1 MNDVPVLDKEMST
14 TGKNLSDSI
23 VEKYAFVFQ
32 SCDVDMKLLVE
43 NKVSHYPASDVL
55 LKKARFLYRN
65 QEIGWIEALA
75 AFQEKHGDCL
85 ALDGKDAAKALEKAF
100 DLCRWMGEESDYLQ
114 TVYQRRADEKRTE
127 LFDRMDR
134 LSLKLKVCHCLSEG
148 KTNEYLKAVLRKLEQ
163 SGNIWHVHD
172 EILKIYYLLSY
183 DLTGFSQNLPVLIDI
198 VCRLITNGLMTE
210 EECDDFSGVLKRKA
224 KEMDDKVSEYW
235 FSDDWDTL
243 HPLITESVRLHTFV
257 FLICGQCRQKEDDL
271 SLIAARIC
279 RYLSRIPSPYSEL
292 LKNKSY
298 TLLTGENTLGDRIQW
313 EHLQHFDEIKILE
326 RLIMIQADDKACL
339 FQEDS
344 KKWRQCRNEKNM
356 ITLDNDGF
364 TLSPLVELGCNSW
377 KGRKDRATVL
387 KNRLF
392 VASFSRLSLNF
403 DACKNIRDFRSY
415 WNLVAEDYPLS
426 QPMSSPAFVDTGSD
440 EKEIEIPEIEME
452 EEEVET
458 DHFLRPDQ
466 RVKVRILHI
475 DKEDMS
481 LKMEIIDAPYRGMKA
496 CLPFAYINSCY
507 YIIPGFMDMFAVNEI
522 FRAKVKSVEGSEVKL
537 SLIQDFNEYM
547 YPDCVRKKNV
557 IGKVIDIAEG
567 KVWWLLSTGM
577 TATTTNP
584 HKKYKAGN
592 FYKVEY
598 GGLSADKLKNTIK
611 VLSHIPFPD
620 EKGFY
625 NNVLENLRS
634 FFFFMTKE
642 VLKVNKGKEE
652 LQRLKEKNNPFFV
665 AFQSLNLEVPE
676 SALDESAQTD
686 EMPESESKTVTPDL
700 YDESDRITVSQLK
713 ELIYCV
719 DSLIGDSEDICG
731 CFNAYNVL
739 IFLCRF
745 VGNKELADYYGLCSD
760 YIYWVNSLDSEL
772 LKNRERVECRQTF
785 KGLSDRME
793 ALDMDRY
800 SLRLRNNKQV
810 IRVLQ
815 TWFDSRPLT
824 SVQSDLQSFMQN
836 KNRTVAELAR
846 YFNIMSYLKE
856 KDDDLQELICEN
868 INVLLGCKVWEK
880 KPRVYIP
887 VFFGHEG
894 VEKEFKTSAFIHA
907 DKNATEEQS
916 LVLARVIASF
926 MNTEG
931 GTLYIGVNDK
941 GYLTGLDQE
950 LRFAHNDSDVYL
962 RSVNQNVIRL
972 LGKKEDRDR
981 YQAYIRCR
989 LYEYEDGRLV
999 LAFRVAPINEVVE
1012 VKGEVY
1018 TRSASSNL
1026 IKPVGNVADFV
1037 KLRHRQKLDSVP
1049 KMPEFP
1055 AYFSAERNEYIFDKR
1070 SVVLEMTAVQ
1080 EVEAVAPVLSV
1091 NEENVQEKALRTKNA
1106 NTQINLGIRTSALRC
1121 NPLQKKHD
1129 LGYTPNHVFV
1139 SLFKNGKIAYSVS
1152 PKIGKW
1158 GGEGGSVIFS
1168 YNPEDLTLDDIIDAV
1183 NKEDLLV
1190 TVFKNGEVGLSNLK
1204 KGMSQPNMLFAF
1216 AGSIDDILFIS
1227 PARST
1232 DYLLLISDKEGEKR
1246 YRIVPLDMLEKS
1258 MSIQPKSNLVLV
1270 PEKGIFVFAE
1280 ILIPEL
1286 VNSLDD
1292 EKSLQDTFD
1301 QYCAGRLWE
1310 HNSYIKNV
1318 DKISNLCNVPF

>member
-134 LSLKLKVCHCLSEG
+134 LSLKLKVCRCLSEG

-210 EECDDFSGVLKRKA
+210 EECSDFSGVLKRKA

-364 TLSPLVELGCNSW
+364 TLSPLVELECNSW

-403 DACKNIRDFRSY
+403 DACKSIRDFRSY

-440 EKEIEIPEIEME
+440 EKEIEIPEIEM
-452 EEEVET
+452 EEVET

-642 VLKVNKGKEE
+642 VLKVNKDKEE

-739 IFLCRF
+739 IFLCHF

-772 LKNRERVECRQTF
+772 LKNREGVECRQTF

-1070 SVVLEMTAVQ
+1070 SVVPEMTAVQ

-1091 NEENVQEKALRTKNA
+1091 NEENVQEKALRIKNA

-1168 YNPEDLTLDDIIDAV
+1168 YNPED
-1183 NKEDLLV
+1183 KEDLLV

>member
-785 KGLSDRME
+785 KELSDRME

-1168 YNPEDLTLDDIIDAV
+1168 YNPED
-1183 NKEDLLV
+1183 KEDLLV

>member
-1 MNDVPVLDKEMST
+1 
-14 TGKNLSDSI
+14 
-23 VEKYAFVFQ
+23 
-32 SCDVDMKLLVE
+32 
-43 NKVSHYPASDVL
+43 
-55 LKKARFLYRN
+55 
-65 QEIGWIEALA
+65 
-75 AFQEKHGDCL
+75 
-85 ALDGKDAAKALEKAF
+85 
-100 DLCRWMGEESDYLQ
+100 MGEESDYLQ

-134 LSLKLKVCHCLSEG
+134 LSLKLKVCRCLSEG

-210 EECDDFSGVLKRKA
+210 EECSDFSGVLKRKA

-403 DACKNIRDFRSY
+403 DACKSIRDFRSY

-537 SLIQDFNEYM
+537 SLIRDFNEYM

-642 VLKVNKGKEE
+642 VLKVNKDKEE

-772 LKNRERVECRQTF
+772 LKNREGVECRQTF

-880 KPRVYIP
+880 KTRVYIP

-1070 SVVLEMTAVQ
+1070 SVVPEMTAVQ

-1168 YNPEDLTLDDIIDAV
+1168 YNPED
-1183 NKEDLLV
+1183 KEDLLV

>member
-1 MNDVPVLDKEMST
+1 
-14 TGKNLSDSI
+14 
-23 VEKYAFVFQ
+23 
-32 SCDVDMKLLVE
+32 
-43 NKVSHYPASDVL
+43 
-55 LKKARFLYRN
+55 
-65 QEIGWIEALA
+65 
-75 AFQEKHGDCL
+75 
-85 ALDGKDAAKALEKAF
+85 
-100 DLCRWMGEESDYLQ
+100 MGEESDYLQ

-134 LSLKLKVCHCLSEG
+134 LSLKLKVCRCLSEG

-326 RLIMIQADDKACL
+326 RLIMLQADDKACL

-642 VLKVNKGKEE
+642 VLKVNKDKEE

-772 LKNRERVECRQTF
+772 LKNREGVECRQTF

-880 KPRVYIP
+880 KTRVYIP

-1070 SVVLEMTAVQ
+1070 SVVPEMTAVQ

-1168 YNPEDLTLDDIIDAV
+1168 YNPED
-1183 NKEDLLV
+1183 KEDLLV

-1216 AGSIDDILFIS
+1216 VGSIDDILFIS

>member
-43 NKVSHYPASDVL
+43 NKVSHYPTSDVL

-134 LSLKLKVCHCLSEG
+134 LSLKLKVCRCLSEG

-210 EECDDFSGVLKRKA
+210 EECSDFSGVLKRKA

-403 DACKNIRDFRSY
+403 DACKSIRDFRSY

-440 EKEIEIPEIEME
+440 EKEIEIPEIEM
-452 EEEVET
+452 EEVET

-537 SLIQDFNEYM
+537 SLIRDFNEYM

-642 VLKVNKGKEE
+642 VLKVNKDKEE

-772 LKNRERVECRQTF
+772 LKNREGVECRQTF

-1070 SVVLEMTAVQ
+1070 SVVPEMTAVQ

-1091 NEENVQEKALRTKNA
+1091 NEENVQEKALRIKNA

-1168 YNPEDLTLDDIIDAV
+1168 YNPED
-1183 NKEDLLV
+1183 KEDLLV

>member
-43 NKVSHYPASDVL
+43 NKVSHYPTSDVL

-134 LSLKLKVCHCLSEG
+134 LSLKLKVCRCLSEG

-210 EECDDFSGVLKRKA
+210 EECSDFSGVLKRKA

-257 FLICGQCRQKEDDL
+257 FKICGQSPLKEDEL
-271 SLIAARIC
+271 SQIAARIC
-279 RYLSRIPSPYSEL
+279 RYIYRIPSPYSEL

-403 DACKNIRDFRSY
+403 DACKSIRDFRSY

-537 SLIQDFNEYM
+537 SLIRDFNEYM

-642 VLKVNKGKEE
+642 VLKVNKDKEE

-772 LKNRERVECRQTF
+772 LKNREGVECRQTF

-880 KPRVYIP
+880 KTRVYIP

-1070 SVVLEMTAVQ
+1070 SVVPEMTAVQ

-1091 NEENVQEKALRTKNA
+1091 NEENVQEKALRIKNA

-1152 PKIGKW
+1152 PKIVKW
-1158 GGEGGSVIFS
+1158 GVEGGSVIFS
-1168 YNPEDLTLDDIIDAV
+1168 YNPED
-1183 NKEDLLV
+1183 KEDLLV

>member
-1 MNDVPVLDKEMST
+1 
-14 TGKNLSDSI
+14 
-23 VEKYAFVFQ
+23 
-32 SCDVDMKLLVE
+32 
-43 NKVSHYPASDVL
+43 
-55 LKKARFLYRN
+55 
-65 QEIGWIEALA
+65 
-75 AFQEKHGDCL
+75 
-85 ALDGKDAAKALEKAF
+85 
-100 DLCRWMGEESDYLQ
+100 
-114 TVYQRRADEKRTE
+114 
-127 LFDRMDR
+127 MDR
-134 LSLKLKVCHCLSEG
+134 LSLKLKVCRCLSEG

-210 EECDDFSGVLKRKA
+210 EECSDFSGVLKRKA

-243 HPLITESVRLHTFV
+243 HPLIIESVRLHTFV

-326 RLIMIQADDKACL
+326 RLIMLQADDKACL

-507 YIIPGFMDMFAVNEI
+507 YIIPGFMDMFVVNEI

-642 VLKVNKGKEE
+642 VLKVNKDKEE

-772 LKNRERVECRQTF
+772 LKNREGVECRQTF

-931 GTLYIGVNDK
+931 GTLYIGVNDQ

-1070 SVVLEMTAVQ
+1070 SVVPEMTAVQ

-1168 YNPEDLTLDDIIDAV
+1168 YNPED
-1183 NKEDLLV
+1183 KEDLLV

>member
-507 YIIPGFMDMFAVNEI
+507 YIIPGFMDMFAVNEM

-1168 YNPEDLTLDDIIDAV
+1168 YNPED
-1183 NKEDLLV
+1183 KEDLLV

>member
-1 MNDVPVLDKEMST
+1 
-14 TGKNLSDSI
+14 
-23 VEKYAFVFQ
+23 
-32 SCDVDMKLLVE
+32 MK
-43 NKVSHYPASDVL
+43 
-55 LKKARFLYRN
+55 
-65 QEIGWIEALA
+65 
-75 AFQEKHGDCL
+75 
-85 ALDGKDAAKALEKAF
+85 
-100 DLCRWMGEESDYLQ
+100 
-114 TVYQRRADEKRTE
+114 KRTE

-134 LSLKLKVCHCLSEG
+134 LSLKLKVCRCLSEG

-172 EILKIYYLLSY
+172 EILKIYYLLLY

-210 EECDDFSGVLKRKA
+210 EECSDFSGVLKRKA

-364 TLSPLVELGCNSW
+364 TLSPLVELECNSW

-403 DACKNIRDFRSY
+403 DACKSIRDFRSY

-537 SLIQDFNEYM
+537 SLIRDFNEYM

-642 VLKVNKGKEE
+642 VLKVNKDKEE

-772 LKNRERVECRQTF
+772 LKNREGVECRQTF

-868 INVLLGCKVWEK
+868 INVLLGCKVCEK

-1070 SVVLEMTAVQ
+1070 SVVPEMTAVQ

-1091 NEENVQEKALRTKNA
+1091 NEENVQEKALRIKNA

-1168 YNPEDLTLDDIIDAV
+1168 YNPED
-1183 NKEDLLV
+1183 KEDLLV

>member
-364 TLSPLVELGCNSW
+364 TLSPLVELGYNSW

-1168 YNPEDLTLDDIIDAV
+1168 YNPED
-1183 NKEDLLV
+1183 KEDLLV

>member
-134 LSLKLKVCHCLSEG
+134 LSLKLKVCRCLSEG

-210 EECDDFSGVLKRKA
+210 EECSDFSGVLKRKA

-403 DACKNIRDFRSY
+403 DACKSIRDFRSY

-440 EKEIEIPEIEME
+440 EKEIEIPEIEM
-452 EEEVET
+452 EEVET

-642 VLKVNKGKEE
+642 VLKVNKDKEE

-739 IFLCRF
+739 IFLCHF

-772 LKNRERVECRQTF
+772 LKNREGVECRQTF

-1070 SVVLEMTAVQ
+1070 SVVPEMTAVQ

-1091 NEENVQEKALRTKNA
+1091 NEENVQEKALRIKNA

-1168 YNPEDLTLDDIIDAV
+1168 YNPED
-1183 NKEDLLV
+1183 KEDLLV

-1258 MSIQPKSNLVLV
+1258 MSIQPKSNLILV

>member
-134 LSLKLKVCHCLSEG
+134 LSLKLKVCRCLPEG

-172 EILKIYYLLSY
+172 EILKIYYLLLY

-210 EECDDFSGVLKRKA
+210 EECSDFSGVLKRKA

-403 DACKNIRDFRSY
+403 DACKSIRDFRSY

-537 SLIQDFNEYM
+537 SLIRDFNEYM

-620 EKGFY
+620 EKGLY

-642 VLKVNKGKEE
+642 VLKVNKDKEE

-772 LKNRERVECRQTF
+772 LKNREGVECRQTF

-880 KPRVYIP
+880 KTRVYIP

-1070 SVVLEMTAVQ
+1070 SVVPEMTAVQ

-1091 NEENVQEKALRTKNA
+1091 NEENVQEKALRIKNA

-1168 YNPEDLTLDDIIDAV
+1168 YNPED
-1183 NKEDLLV
+1183 KEDLLV

-1270 PEKGIFVFAE
+1270 PEKGIFVFCRD
-1280 ILIPEL
+1280 
-1286 VNSLDD
+1286 LDTGTG
-1292 EKSLQDTFD
+1292 E
-1301 QYCAGRLWE
+1301 
-1310 HNSYIKNV
+1310 
-1318 DKISNLCNVPF
+1318 

>member
-1 MNDVPVLDKEMST
+1 
-14 TGKNLSDSI
+14 
-23 VEKYAFVFQ
+23 
-32 SCDVDMKLLVE
+32 
-43 NKVSHYPASDVL
+43 
-55 LKKARFLYRN
+55 
-65 QEIGWIEALA
+65 
-75 AFQEKHGDCL
+75 
-85 ALDGKDAAKALEKAF
+85 
-100 DLCRWMGEESDYLQ
+100 MGQTSDYLQ

-134 LSLKLKVCHCLSEG
+134 LSLKLKVCRCLPEG

-172 EILKIYYLLSY
+172 EILKIYYLLLY

-210 EECDDFSGVLKRKA
+210 EECSDFSGVLKRKA

-364 TLSPLVELGCNSW
+364 TLSPLVELECNSW

-403 DACKNIRDFRSY
+403 DACKSIRDFRSY

-537 SLIQDFNEYM
+537 SLIRDFNEYM

-642 VLKVNKGKEE
+642 VLKVNKDKEE

-772 LKNRERVECRQTF
+772 LKNREGVECRQTF

-880 KPRVYIP
+880 KTRVYIP

-1070 SVVLEMTAVQ
+1070 SVVPEMTAVQ

-1168 YNPEDLTLDDIIDAV
+1168 YNPED
-1183 NKEDLLV
+1183 KEDLLV

>member
-1 MNDVPVLDKEMST
+1 M
-14 TGKNLSDSI
+14 
-23 VEKYAFVFQ
+23 
-32 SCDVDMKLLVE
+32 
-43 NKVSHYPASDVL
+43 
-55 LKKARFLYRN
+55 
-65 QEIGWIEALA
+65 
-75 AFQEKHGDCL
+75 
-85 ALDGKDAAKALEKAF
+85 DGKDAAKALEKAF

-134 LSLKLKVCHCLSEG
+134 LSLKLKVCRCLSEG

-210 EECDDFSGVLKRKA
+210 EECSDFSGVLKRKA

-403 DACKNIRDFRSY
+403 DACKSIRDFRSY

-507 YIIPGFMDMFAVNEI
+507 YIIPGFMDMFVVNEI

-537 SLIQDFNEYM
+537 SLIRDFNEYM

-642 VLKVNKGKEE
+642 VLKVNKDKEE

-772 LKNRERVECRQTF
+772 LKNREGVECRQTF

-880 KPRVYIP
+880 KTRVYIP

-1070 SVVLEMTAVQ
+1070 SVVPEMTAVQ

-1091 NEENVQEKALRTKNA
+1091 NEENVQEKALRIKNA

-1168 YNPEDLTLDDIIDAV
+1168 YNPED
-1183 NKEDLLV
+1183 KEDLLV

>member
-1168 YNPEDLTLDDIIDAV
+1168 YNPED
-1183 NKEDLLV
+1183 KEDLLV

-1310 HNSYIKNV
+1310 HNSYLKNV

>member
-1 MNDVPVLDKEMST
+1 MIRRAVVHRWVTSLFIDFS
-14 TGKNLSDSI
+14 
-23 VEKYAFVFQ
+23 
-32 SCDVDMKLLVE
+32 
-43 NKVSHYPASDVL
+43 
-55 LKKARFLYRN
+55 
-65 QEIGWIEALA
+65 
-75 AFQEKHGDCL
+75 EKHGDCL

-134 LSLKLKVCHCLSEG
+134 LSLKLKVCRCLSEG

-210 EECDDFSGVLKRKA
+210 EECSDFSGVLKRKA

-326 RLIMIQADDKACL
+326 RLIMLQADDKACL

-507 YIIPGFMDMFAVNEI
+507 YIIPGFMDMFVVNEI

-642 VLKVNKGKEE
+642 VLKVNKDKEE

-772 LKNRERVECRQTF
+772 LKNREGVECRQTF

-880 KPRVYIP
+880 KTRVYIP

-1070 SVVLEMTAVQ
+1070 SVVPEMTAVQ

-1168 YNPEDLTLDDIIDAV
+1168 YNPED
-1183 NKEDLLV
+1183 KEDLLV

-1216 AGSIDDILFIS
+1216 VGSIDDILFIS

>member
-43 NKVSHYPASDVL
+43 NKVSHYPTSDVL

-403 DACKNIRDFRSY
+403 DACKSIRDFRSY

-537 SLIQDFNEYM
+537 SLIRDFNEYM

-1091 NEENVQEKALRTKNA
+1091 NEENVQEKALRIKNA

-1168 YNPEDLTLDDIIDAV
+1168 YNPED
-1183 NKEDLLV
+1183 KEDLLV

>member
-55 LKKARFLYRN
+55 LKKARFLYWN

-134 LSLKLKVCHCLSEG
+134 LSLKLKVCRCLPEG

-452 EEEVET
+452 EVET

-537 SLIQDFNEYM
+537 SLIRDFNEYM

-642 VLKVNKGKEE
+642 VLKVNKDKEE

-772 LKNRERVECRQTF
+772 LKNREGVECRQTF

-880 KPRVYIP
+880 KTRVYIP

-1070 SVVLEMTAVQ
+1070 SVVPEMTAVQ

-1139 SLFKNGKIAYSVS
+1139 SLFKNGKIAYSIS

-1168 YNPEDLTLDDIIDAV
+1168 YNPED
-1183 NKEDLLV
+1183 KEDLLV

-1310 HNSYIKNV
+1310 HNS
-1318 DKISNLCNVPF
+1318 

>member
-134 LSLKLKVCHCLSEG
+134 LSLKLKVCRCLPEG

-163 SGNIWHVHD
+163 SENIWHVHD
-172 EILKIYYLLSY
+172 EILKIYYLLLY

-210 EECDDFSGVLKRKA
+210 EECSDFSGVLKRKA

-364 TLSPLVELGCNSW
+364 TLSPLVELECNSW

-403 DACKNIRDFRSY
+403 DACKSIRDFRSY

-537 SLIQDFNEYM
+537 SLIRDFNEYM

-642 VLKVNKGKEE
+642 VLKVNKDKEE

-772 LKNRERVECRQTF
+772 LKNREGVECRQTF

-880 KPRVYIP
+880 KTRVYIP

-1070 SVVLEMTAVQ
+1070 SVVPEMTAVQ
-1080 EVEAVAPVLSV
+1080 DVEAVAPDVSV

-1129 LGYTPNHVFV
+1129 LGYTPNYVFV

-1168 YNPEDLTLDDIIDAV
+1168 YNPED
-1183 NKEDLLV
+1183 KEDLLV

>member
-134 LSLKLKVCHCLSEG
+134 LSLKLKVCRCLSEG

-210 EECDDFSGVLKRKA
+210 EECSDFSGVLKRKA

-403 DACKNIRDFRSY
+403 DACKSIRDFRSY

-440 EKEIEIPEIEME
+440 EKEIEIPEIEM
-452 EEEVET
+452 EEVET

-642 VLKVNKGKEE
+642 VLKVNKDKEE

-739 IFLCRF
+739 IFLCHF

-772 LKNRERVECRQTF
+772 LKNREGVECRQTF

-1070 SVVLEMTAVQ
+1070 SVVPEMTAVQ

-1091 NEENVQEKALRTKNA
+1091 NEENVQEKALRIKNA

-1129 LGYTPNHVFV
+1129 LGYTSNHVFV

-1168 YNPEDLTLDDIIDAV
+1168 YNPED
-1183 NKEDLLV
+1183 KEDLLV

>member
-1 MNDVPVLDKEMST
+1 
-14 TGKNLSDSI
+14 
-23 VEKYAFVFQ
+23 
-32 SCDVDMKLLVE
+32 
-43 NKVSHYPASDVL
+43 
-55 LKKARFLYRN
+55 
-65 QEIGWIEALA
+65 
-75 AFQEKHGDCL
+75 
-85 ALDGKDAAKALEKAF
+85 
-100 DLCRWMGEESDYLQ
+100 
-114 TVYQRRADEKRTE
+114 
-127 LFDRMDR
+127 MDR
-134 LSLKLKVCHCLSEG
+134 LSLKLKVCRCLSEG

-172 EILKIYYLLSY
+172 EILKIYYLLLY

-210 EECDDFSGVLKRKA
+210 EECSDFSGVLKRKA

-257 FLICGQCRQKEDDL
+257 FLICGQCRQKEDGL

-364 TLSPLVELGCNSW
+364 TLSPLVELECNSW

-403 DACKNIRDFRSY
+403 DACKSIRDFRSY

-507 YIIPGFMDMFAVNEI
+507 YIIPGFMDMFVVNEI

-642 VLKVNKGKEE
+642 VLKVNKDKEE

-772 LKNRERVECRQTF
+772 LKNREGVECRQTF

-880 KPRVYIP
+880 KTRVYIP

-1070 SVVLEMTAVQ
+1070 SVVPEMTAVQ

-1168 YNPEDLTLDDIIDAV
+1168 YNPED
-1183 NKEDLLV
+1183 KEDLLV

-1216 AGSIDDILFIS
+1216 VGSIDDILFIS
-1227 PARST
+1227 PAHST

>member
-32 SCDVDMKLLVE
+32 SCDVNMKLLVE

-134 LSLKLKVCHCLSEG
+134 LSLKLKVCRCLSEG

-172 EILKIYYLLSY
+172 EILKIYYLLLY

-210 EECDDFSGVLKRKA
+210 EECSDFSGVLKRKA

-364 TLSPLVELGCNSW
+364 TLSPLVELECNSW

-403 DACKNIRDFRSY
+403 DACKSIRDFRSY

-537 SLIQDFNEYM
+537 SLIRDFNEYM

-642 VLKVNKGKEE
+642 VLKVNKDKEE

-772 LKNRERVECRQTF
+772 LKNREGVECRQTF

-887 VFFGHEG
+887 VFFGPEG
-894 VEKEFKTSAFIHA
+894 VETEFKTSAFIHA

-1070 SVVLEMTAVQ
+1070 SVVPEMTAVQ

-1091 NEENVQEKALRTKNA
+1091 NEENVQEKALRIKNA

-1168 YNPEDLTLDDIIDAV
+1168 YNPED
-1183 NKEDLLV
+1183 KEDLLV

>member
-1 MNDVPVLDKEMST
+1 MSDVITTLEKETPTIDKS
-14 TGKNLSDSI
+14 LSDNFNRIS
-23 VEKYAFVFQ
+23 ACVFQ
-32 SCDVDMKLLVE
+32 SCNIDMKLLTE
-43 NKVSHYPASDVL
+43 NKASHYPASDML
-55 LKKARFLYRN
+55 LKKARFLYRSR
-65 QEIGWIEALA
+65 EIEWVEALA

-85 ALDGKDAAKALEKAF
+85 AWDGKEAAKALMKAF

-114 TVYQRRADEKRTE
+114 MVYKKRADEKRTE
-127 LFDRMDR
+127 LFVKMDR
-134 LSLKLKVCHCLSEG
+134 LSLRLKVCRCLSEG
-148 KTNEYLKAVLRKLEQ
+148 KTYEYLKAVLYKLEQ
-163 SGNIWHVHD
+163 SGNLWHVHD
-172 EILKIYYLLSY
+172 EILQIYYLLSY

-198 VCRLITNGLMTE
+198 VYRLITNGLINETE
-210 EECDDFSGVLKRKA
+210 CVDFSGVLKRKA
-224 KEMDDKVSEYW
+224 IEMDDEVAEYW
-235 FSDDWDTL
+235 FSDDWETL
-243 HPLITESVRLHTFV
+243 HPLITESVRLHVFV
-257 FLICGQCRQKEDDL
+257 FLISGKYPQKDHDL
-271 SLIAARIC
+271 SLVAARIC

-298 TLLTGENTLGDRIQW
+298 TLLTGENTLGDRIRW
-313 EHLQHFDEIKILE
+313 EHLRFFDEITILE

-339 FQEDS
+339 FPEDS

-356 ITLDNDGF
+356 ITLDKDGF
-364 TLSPLVELGCNSW
+364 TLSPLVELECNSW
-377 KGRKDRATVL
+377 KGRKDRAAVL
-387 KNRLF
+387 NNRLF
-392 VASFSRLSLNF
+392 VASFSRSSLNF
-403 DACKNIRDFRSY
+403 AACKNICDFRSY
-415 WNLVAEDYPLS
+415 WNLIAEDYPLS
-426 QPMSSPAFVDTGSD
+426 QPMSSPALVDIRLK
-440 EKEIEIPEIEME
+440 EKEIEMPEIEAE
-452 EEEVET
+452 EREVKT

-481 LKMEIIDAPYRGMKA
+481 LKMEILDASYRGMKA

-507 YIIPGFMDMFAVNEI
+507 YIIPGFMDMFVVNEI
-522 FRAKVKSVEGSEVKL
+522 FRAKVKSVEGSDVKL

-567 KVWWLLSTGM
+567 KVWWLLSTGT
-577 TATTTNP
+577 TAITSNS
-584 HKKYKAGN
+584 HKRYKVGN

-598 GGLSADKLKNTIK
+598 GGLSTDKLKNTIK
-611 VLSHIPFPD
+611 VLSHIPGPD
-620 EKGFY
+620 EKDFY
-625 NNVLENLRS
+625 NNVLENLHS

-642 VLKVNKGKEE
+642 VLKVNKDQEE

-665 AFQSLNLEVPE
+665 AFQSLNLEIPE
-676 SALDESAQTD
+676 STLDESVLTD
-686 EMPESESKTVTPDL
+686 EMPENQNKIVKLDL
-700 YDESDRITVSQLK
+700 YDESDRVTVSQLK
-713 ELIYCV
+713 ELIYCI

-739 IFLCRF
+739 VFLCRF

-760 YIYWVNSLDSEL
+760 YIYLVNSLDSESL
-772 LKNRERVECRQTF
+772 RNRGKAECWQTF
-785 KGLSDRME
+785 KGLSDRIG

-800 SLRLRNNKQV
+800 SLRLRNNKLV

-824 SVQSDLQSFMQN
+824 FIQSDLQTFMQN
-836 KNRTVAELAR
+836 ENRTVAELAR

-856 KDDDLQELICEN
+856 KDYDLQELICGN
-868 INVLLGCKVWEK
+868 INVLLGCKAREK
-880 KPRVYIP
+880 NPKVYIP

-894 VEKEFKTSAFIHA
+894 VQKEFKTSAFIHA

-999 LAFRVAPINEVVE
+999 LAFRAAPVNEVVE
-1012 VKGEVY
+1012 VKGVVY

-1026 IKPVGNVADFV
+1026 IKPVGNVAEFV

-1070 SVVLEMTAVQ
+1070 SVVAEIPLAQ
-1080 EVEAVAPVLSV
+1080 EVEAVAPVLPV
-1091 NEENVQEKALRTKNA
+1091 NEGTVQEKALRSTNVNA
-1106 NTQINLGIRTSALRC
+1106 QIKLGIQTSTLRC
-1121 NPLQKKHD
+1121 NPLQKKLD

-1158 GGEGGSVIFS
+1158 GGEGGKVVFS
-1168 YNPEDLTLDDIIDAV
+1168 YNPEE
-1183 NKEDLLV
+1183 KEDLLV

-1204 KGMSQPNMLFAF
+1204 KGLSQVNTLSAF
-1216 AGSIDDILFIS
+1216 STSIDDILFVS
-1227 PARST
+1227 PAHKE
-1232 DYLLLISDKEGEKR
+1232 DHLLLISEKDGEKR
-1246 YRIVPLDMLEKS
+1246 YRIIPLNTLEKS
-1258 MSIQPKSNLVLV
+1258 MSIQPKNNLVLV
-1270 PEKGIFVFAE
+1270 PEKGIFIFAE
-1280 ILIPEL
+1280 ILVPEL

-1292 EKSLQDTFD
+1292 EKALQDTFD

-1318 DKISNLCNVPF
+1318 DRISTLCNVPF

>member
-43 NKVSHYPASDVL
+43 NKVSHYPTSDVL

-75 AFQEKHGDCL
+75 AFQEKHGGCL

-134 LSLKLKVCHCLSEG
+134 LSLKLKVCRCLSEG

-210 EECDDFSGVLKRKA
+210 EECSDFSGVLKRKA

-403 DACKNIRDFRSY
+403 DACKSIRDFRSY

-452 EEEVET
+452 EE
-458 DHFLRPDQ
+458 DQ

-537 SLIQDFNEYM
+537 SLIRDFNEYM

-642 VLKVNKGKEE
+642 VLKVNKDKEE

-772 LKNRERVECRQTF
+772 LKNREGVECRQTF

-880 KPRVYIP
+880 KTRVYIP

-1070 SVVLEMTAVQ
+1070 SVVPEMTAVQ

-1091 NEENVQEKALRTKNA
+1091 NEENVQEKALRIKNA

-1168 YNPEDLTLDDIIDAV
+1168 YNPED
-1183 NKEDLLV
+1183 KEDLLV

>member
-134 LSLKLKVCHCLSEG
+134 LSLKLKVCRCLSEG

-210 EECDDFSGVLKRKA
+210 EECSDFSGVLKRKA

-298 TLLTGENTLGDRIQW
+298 TLLIGENTLGDRIQW

-403 DACKNIRDFRSY
+403 DACKSIRDFRSY

-440 EKEIEIPEIEME
+440 EKEIEIPEIEM
-452 EEEVET
+452 EEVET

-642 VLKVNKGKEE
+642 VLKVNKDKEE

-772 LKNRERVECRQTF
+772 LKNREGVECRQTF

-880 KPRVYIP
+880 KTRVYIP

-1070 SVVLEMTAVQ
+1070 SVVPEMTAVQ

-1091 NEENVQEKALRTKNA
+1091 NEENVQEKALRIKNA

-1168 YNPEDLTLDDIIDAV
+1168 YNPED
-1183 NKEDLLV
+1183 KEDLLV

-1232 DYLLLISDKEGEKR
+1232 DYLLLISDREGEKR

>member
-43 NKVSHYPASDVL
+43 NKVSHYPTSDVL

-134 LSLKLKVCHCLSEG
+134 LSLKLKVCRCLSEG

-210 EECDDFSGVLKRKA
+210 EECSDFSGVLKRKA

-403 DACKNIRDFRSY
+403 DACKSIRDFRSY

-537 SLIQDFNEYM
+537 SLIRDFNEYM

-642 VLKVNKGKEE
+642 VLKVNKDKEE

-772 LKNRERVECRQTF
+772 LKNREGVECRQTF

-880 KPRVYIP
+880 KTRVYIP

-1070 SVVLEMTAVQ
+1070 SVVPEMTAVQ

-1091 NEENVQEKALRTKNA
+1091 NEENVQEKALRIKNA

-1168 YNPEDLTLDDIIDAV
+1168 YNPED
-1183 NKEDLLV
+1183 KEDLLV

-1246 YRIVPLDMLEKS
+1246 YRIVPLDMLLYN
-1258 MSIQPKSNLVLV
+1258 PR
-1270 PEKGIFVFAE
+1270 A
-1280 ILIPEL
+1280 IL
-1286 VNSLDD
+1286 SLYR
-1292 EKSLQDTFD
+1292 KKAFLFLPRS
-1301 QYCAGRLWE
+1301 
-1310 HNSYIKNV
+1310 
-1318 DKISNLCNVPF
+1318 

>member
-981 YQAYIRCR
+981 YQAYI
-989 LYEYEDGRLV
+989 DGRLV

-1168 YNPEDLTLDDIIDAV
+1168 YNPED
-1183 NKEDLLV
+1183 KEDLLV

>member
-32 SCDVDMKLLVE
+32 SCDVNMKLLVE
-43 NKVSHYPASDVL
+43 NKVSHYPTSDVL

-134 LSLKLKVCHCLSEG
+134 LSLKLKVCRCLSEG

-172 EILKIYYLLSY
+172 EILKIYYLLLY

-210 EECDDFSGVLKRKA
+210 EECSDFSGVLKRKA

-364 TLSPLVELGCNSW
+364 TLSPLVELECNSW

-403 DACKNIRDFRSY
+403 DACKSIRDFRSY

-440 EKEIEIPEIEME
+440 EKEIEIPEIEM
-452 EEEVET
+452 EEVET

-537 SLIQDFNEYM
+537 SLIRDFNEYM

-642 VLKVNKGKEE
+642 VLKVNKDKEE

-772 LKNRERVECRQTF
+772 LKNREGVECRQTF

-931 GTLYIGVNDK
+931 GTLYIGVNDQ

-1049 KMPEFP
+1049 KMPDFP

-1070 SVVLEMTAVQ
+1070 SVVPEMTAVQ

-1168 YNPEDLTLDDIIDAV
+1168 YNPED
-1183 NKEDLLV
+1183 KEDLLV

>member
-1168 YNPEDLTLDDIIDAV
+1168 YNPED
-1183 NKEDLLV
+1183 KEDLLV

-1318 DKISNLCNVPF
+1318 DKIGNLCNVPF

>member
-665 AFQSLNLEVPE
+665 AFQSLNIEVPE

-1168 YNPEDLTLDDIIDAV
+1168 YNPED
-1183 NKEDLLV
+1183 KEDLLV

>member
-43 NKVSHYPASDVL
+43 NKVSHYPTSDVL

-134 LSLKLKVCHCLSEG
+134 LSLKLKVCRCLSEG

-172 EILKIYYLLSY
+172 EILKIYYLLLY

-210 EECDDFSGVLKRKA
+210 EECSDFSGVLKRKA

-364 TLSPLVELGCNSW
+364 TLSPLVELECNSW

-403 DACKNIRDFRSY
+403 DACKSIRDFRSY

-440 EKEIEIPEIEME
+440 EKEIEIPEIEM
-452 EEEVET
+452 EEVET

-537 SLIQDFNEYM
+537 SLIRDFNEYM

-642 VLKVNKGKEE
+642 VLKVNKDKEE

-772 LKNRERVECRQTF
+772 LKNREGVECRQTF

-880 KPRVYIP
+880 KTRVYIP

-1049 KMPEFP
+1049 KMPDFP

-1070 SVVLEMTAVQ
+1070 SVVPEMTAVQ

-1091 NEENVQEKALRTKNA
+1091 NEENVQEKALRIKNA

-1168 YNPEDLTLDDIIDAV
+1168 YNPED
-1183 NKEDLLV
+1183 KEDLLV

>member
-1037 KLRHRQKLDSVP
+1037 KLRHWQKLDSVP

-1168 YNPEDLTLDDIIDAV
+1168 YNPED
-1183 NKEDLLV
+1183 KEDLLV

>member
-43 NKVSHYPASDVL
+43 NKVSHYPTSDVL

-134 LSLKLKVCHCLSEG
+134 LSLKLKVCRCLSEG

-210 EECDDFSGVLKRKA
+210 EECSDFSGVLKRKA

-403 DACKNIRDFRSY
+403 DACKSIRDFRSY

-537 SLIQDFNEYM
+537 SLIRDFNEYM

-642 VLKVNKGKEE
+642 VLKVNKDKEE

-772 LKNRERVECRQTF
+772 LKNREGVECRQTF

-880 KPRVYIP
+880 KTRVYIP

-1070 SVVLEMTAVQ
+1070 SVVPEMTAVQ

-1091 NEENVQEKALRTKNA
+1091 NEENVQEKALRIKNA

-1168 YNPEDLTLDDIIDAV
+1168 YNPED
-1183 NKEDLLV
+1183 KEDLLV

-1270 PEKGIFVFAE
+1270 PEKGIFVLVTIYQFA
-1280 ILIPEL
+1280 L
-1286 VNSLDD
+1286 V
-1292 EKSLQDTFD
+1292 Q
-1301 QYCAGRLWE
+1301 
-1310 HNSYIKNV
+1310 SYR
-1318 DKISNLCNVPF
+1318 CF

>member
-32 SCDVDMKLLVE
+32 SCDVNMKLLVE

-148 KTNEYLKAVLRKLEQ
+148 KTNEYLKAVLRKLEL

-364 TLSPLVELGCNSW
+364 TLSPLVELECNSW

-1070 SVVLEMTAVQ
+1070 SVVPEMTAVQ

-1168 YNPEDLTLDDIIDAV
+1168 YNPED
-1183 NKEDLLV
+1183 KEDLLV

>member
-1 MNDVPVLDKEMST
+1 
-14 TGKNLSDSI
+14 
-23 VEKYAFVFQ
+23 
-32 SCDVDMKLLVE
+32 
-43 NKVSHYPASDVL
+43 
-55 LKKARFLYRN
+55 
-65 QEIGWIEALA
+65 
-75 AFQEKHGDCL
+75 
-85 ALDGKDAAKALEKAF
+85 
-100 DLCRWMGEESDYLQ
+100 
-114 TVYQRRADEKRTE
+114 
-127 LFDRMDR
+127 MDR
-134 LSLKLKVCHCLSEG
+134 LSLKLKVCRCLSEG

-210 EECDDFSGVLKRKA
+210 EECSDFSGVLKRKA

-326 RLIMIQADDKACL
+326 RLIMLQADDKACL

-440 EKEIEIPEIEME
+440 EKEIEILEIEME

-507 YIIPGFMDMFAVNEI
+507 YIIPGFMDMFVVNEI

-611 VLSHIPFPD
+611 VLSHIPFLD

-642 VLKVNKGKEE
+642 VLKVNKDKEE

-772 LKNRERVECRQTF
+772 LKNREGVECRQTF

-880 KPRVYIP
+880 KTRVYIP

-1070 SVVLEMTAVQ
+1070 SVVPEMTAVQ

-1168 YNPEDLTLDDIIDAV
+1168 YNPED
-1183 NKEDLLV
+1183 KEDLLV